1 MNSGKVTNLIDD
13 MRKQYATLENVNRPI
28 TDGDRVELTIEG
40 DLKFENV
47 VWRVAKNGYSP
58 FINFYSE
65 LIGKV
70 CGIYDVRL
78 NVRKDYRVEELQEKR
93 LFSKLIIHN
102 IKGFVLPPLDD
113 KLPKLLG
120 FKFETLQAFE
130 NALEMNQLLGNKR
143 K

>member
-1 MNSGKVTNLIDD
+1 MKSGNSMNLIDN

-40 DLKFENV
+40 DLEFENV
-47 VWRVAKNGYSP
+47 VWRVAKDGYSP
-58 FINFYSE
+58 FTNLYDV
-65 LIGKV
+65 LVGKI
-70 CGIYDVRL
+70 CGVYDVRL
-78 NVRKDYRVEELQEKR
+78 NVRNDYRIEELQEKR
-93 LFSKLIIHN
+93 LFSKLTIHN
-102 IKGFVLPPLDD
+102 IKGLVLPPLDD

-130 NALEMNQLLGNKR
+130 NALEVNQLLGNKR